1 MKFHSLLLI
10 AIIGLLTI
18 TSCDDDDP
26 EPENEEELITTV
38 NVTFE
43 DLSDNSTYTLT
54 FTDLDGDGGDPPVIT
69 TEPLPANAEFRVDVE
84 FLNELEDP
92 AEDITDEVREE
103 AEEHQV
109 FFIIDGINLTH
120 NYDDEDVNGNPL
132 GVVNAIQ
139 SGDAGNGTIR
149 VVLRHEPDKFAA
161 GVSDGDITNAGG
173 ETDIDVAFDVEIE

>member
-1 MKFHSLLLI
+1 MKAYSLLLI
-10 AIIGLLTI
+10 ALFGLFILS
-18 TSCDDDDP
+18 SCDDDDP

-38 NVTFE
+38 NVIFE
-43 DLSDNSTYTLT
+43 DMSDNATYTLT

-69 TEPLPANAEFRVDVE
+69 TEPLPANAEFRMDVE

-109 FFIIDGINLTH
+109 FFIINGVSLTH
-120 NYDDEDVNGNPL
+120 SYDDEDVNGNPL

-139 SGDAGNGTIR
+139 SGDAGNGTLR
-149 VVLRHEPDKFAA
+149 VVLRHEPDKFAT

-173 ETDIDVAFDVEIE
+173 ETDVEVTFDVEVE